1 MVHARNL
8 INASFT
14 DVVRPNADTLY
25 SLAYL
30 DLRKE
35 SIVLRVPPIS
45 DRYHVLQFLDAYS
58 NNFFYIGT
66 RTNITSGGSYLITG
80 PNWNGIVPSGMTQI
94 KSPTNLAT
102 IGGRILVNG
111 PQDVSNVRA
120 LQDKFVLSPL
130 SLFEDGT
137 RNNPV
142 GTTTSK
148 TTTTIMNTT
157 KKEAP
162 VSPQPSF
169 IPKTGI
175 KIFDEISKDMVEN
188 PPYQY
193 DADVLA
199 KFNLIGIG
207 PGLTPSSEETAKA
220 NATTIKEAL
229 QRGIEEGEKLIDEK
243 VRNLGTVVNGW
254 SFNLDTGDY
263 GTDYLL
269 RAAIAKTAHGANS
282 PQEALYPAVFT
293 DDRGEQLTGS
303 RNYVIHFDKDR
314 IPPVNGFWSISMYN
328 SKDYFVD
335 NPINRYAIGD
345 RTPSLKYNADGSL
358 DIYIQ
363 HDSPEKDKEFNWLP
377 APSDDKFSLILRLY
391 IPQEVI
397 LKGQYQYPPVQ
408 IVR

>member
-1 MVHARNL
+1 
-8 INASFT
+8 
-14 DVVRPNADTLY
+14 
-25 SLAYL
+25 
-30 DLRKE
+30 
-35 SIVLRVPPIS
+35 
-45 DRYHVLQFLDAYS
+45 
-58 NNFFYIGT
+58 
-66 RTNITSGGSYLITG
+66 
-80 PNWNGIVPSGMTQI
+80 
-94 KSPTNLAT
+94 
-102 IGGRILVNG
+102 
-111 PQDVSNVRA
+111 
-120 LQDKFVLSPL
+120 
-130 SLFEDGT
+130 
-137 RNNPV
+137 
-142 GTTTSK
+142 
-148 TTTTIMNTT
+148 
-157 KKEAP
+157 
-162 VSPQPSF
+162 
-169 IPKTGI
+169 
-175 KIFDEISKDMVEN
+175 MVEN

-207 PGLTPSSEETAKA
+207 PDLIPSFEETANA

-303 RNYVIHFDKDR
+303 RNYVIHFDKDK
-314 IPPVNGFWSISMYN
+314 IPPVDGFWSISMYN

-345 RTPSLKYNADGSL
+345 RTPGLKYNADGSL

-377 APSDDKFSLILRLY
+377 APNDDKFSLILRLY